1 MELDFGTGSV
11 QFGSPTRRDPPA
23 QQIGESEQIAA
34 GPPAPV
40 DPGFRHDDLHEIGRD
55 VPAHLG
61 AGAARGAGAFAP
73 HVNWIGDLRIAE
85 PLSSDEARICSHV
98 KAPPRGT
105 RKRGVSG
112 KRVYS

>member
-11 QFGSPTRRDPPA
+11 QFGSPSRRDPPA

-61 AGAARGAGAFAP
+61 AGAARGEGAFAP

-85 PLSSDEARICSHV
+85 PLSRAAAALDARSEEPTSELQSLMRIS
-98 KAPPRGT
+98 
-105 RKRGVSG
+105 
-112 KRVYS
+112 YSV